1 MTNNTYKLTRG
12 ELLPSLQTWWLLQ
25 YCPSSQSSS
34 HRLLL
39 GFWQDF
45 SLLSGDSWQTFLLP
59 FLLVQSELL
68 TQGTEMGE
76 REIFFS
82 REIWKVTSRL
92 FPFFTNIFSRA
103 KLIIFTLLFA
113 GGDLFTSFQSFFC
126 FLLTYW
132 VWWKMTVSIGTTGL
146 CNHNCYSDLKMK
158 IDSDLECNNCLWMWQ
173 TDYPWHRATTTTCR
187 ECDRFCCLTGL
198 ACTYPC
204 QALSGS
210 QHWLNMSLVR
220 IISLGFSH
228 VVWNDYGSIIKLGSK
243 AWH

>member
-1 MTNNTYKLTRG
+1 MVTTAVLSFFTVILTQTLVWLLTR
-12 ELLPSLQTWWLLQ
+12 LLTALWWLLTNL
-25 YCPSSQSSS
+25 PAA
-34 HRLLL
+34 
-39 GFWQDF
+39 F
-45 SLLSGDSWQTFLLP
+45 SFSAVRITHTGNWD
-59 FLLVQSELL
+59 
-68 TQGTEMGE
+68 GG

-158 IDSDLECNNCLWMWQ
+158 ADSDLECNNCLLMWQ

-210 QHWLNMSLVR
+210 QHWLNRSLVR
-220 IISLGFSH
+220 IMSLGSSH
-228 VVWNDYGSIIKLGSK
+228 VIWNDYGSIIKLGST
-243 AWH
+243 ACH

>member
-220 IISLGFSH
+220 KISLGFSH